1 LNFNNLLLNQGI
13 QPENVIIFRHRP
25 SEPGLRKV
33 FPWLASESPNI
44 FNAYQQTQGYLPVEN
59 AVKKLV
65 GNGYIASFI
74 GHEPKYAVFV
84 GLYSINTSKPLSPKE
99 FAAIPEYQEIE
110 KLGGSIWFTEQ
121 MANEGRPTVE
131 FFDFVETSFH
141 PEWKGKLVVK
151 WPGLERSW
159 WRRAQNKNNDLTVHC
174 IHENSLFD
182 SYEPKWLDIDF
193 TWEQLKILPIRMK
206 TRLSEWRGIYYIFD
220 VKKRLGYV
228 GSAYGEENLHG
239 RWQNYAANGHGGNKL
254 LRDCSPEN
262 FRFTILQLLP
272 PDMEKEQ
279 VTQIESNWK
288 KRLHTFE
295 FGLNEN

>member
-1 LNFNNLLLNQGI
+1 MNFNDLLLSQDI
-13 QPENVIIFRHRP
+13 QPENVIVFRHRP
-25 SEPGLRKV
+25 SEPRLMKV
-33 FPWLASESPNI
+33 FPWLASEFPNV
-44 FNAYQQTQGYLPVEN
+44 FNAYQQTQGNPRIEN
-59 AVKKLV
+59 AVKQLMGK
-65 GNGYIASFI
+65 GYVASFI

-84 GLYSINTSKPLSPKE
+84 GLYSINSSKPLSPIE

-131 FFDFVETSFH
+131 FFDFVATSFH
-141 PEWKGKLVVK
+141 HEWKGKLVVK

-159 WRRAQNKNNDLTVHC
+159 WRRAQNNDLTVHC

-182 SYEPKWLDIDF
+182 SPELKWLDIDF
-193 TWEQLKILPIRMK
+193 TWEQLKILPTRMK
-206 TRLSEWRGIYYIFD
+206 LRLSGWRGIYYIFD
-220 VKKRLGYV
+220 RVKCRGYV
-228 GSAYGEENLHG
+228 GSAYGEDNLLG

-262 FRFTILQLLP
+262 FQFTILQLLP
-272 PDMEKEQ
+272 PDMEKDQ
-279 VTQIESNWK
+279 VIQIENSWK
-288 KRLHTFE
+288 KRLHTLE